1 MKRFGKVAL
10 GVFLV
15 LLAASLTMCQRSE
28 KQEPE
33 EMEVEVLKIGMVTD
47 VGGVNDNS
55 FNQSAWEGLQ
65 MARDDLGVQVS
76 YLESG
81 QGSDYGPNMETMYDA
96 GNDLIWGIG
105 FLMAD
110 AIYEAAASNPDINYA
125 IIDMAWGDTPDNL
138 LGVVFAAQEPSF
150 LVGYIAAKMT
160 ETGTVGFVGGIA
172 GDIIDGFDY
181 GYHAGVK
188 YADPSVTVLR
198 QYADSFTDA
207 AIGKSI
213 ANQMYLQGADIIFSA
228 AGLVGDGVIEA
239 AKEQGLW
246 AIGVDK
252 DQSFLAPDNVLT
264 SAMKRVDMAIYA
276 VAEELTAGNFAGGT
290 AMLFSLANGGVGVAP
305 TSDTHV
311 PASILAEVADLEEMI
326 ISGDVKVPYN
336 AATYAEYGY

>member
-1 MKRFGKVAL
+1 VAL
-10 GVFLV
+10 VILATATLVF
-15 LLAASLTMCQRSE
+15 AGGQKSGG
-28 KQEPE
+28 E
-33 EMEVEVLKIGMVTD
+33 ETTSLKIGMVTD

-65 MARDDLGVQVS
+65 RARDELGVEVS

-96 GNDLIWGIG
+96 GNDLIWAIG

-110 AIYEAAASNPDINYA
+110 AVFEAATTNPDTNYA
-125 IIDMAWGDTPDNL
+125 IIDFAWDDTPDNL
-138 LGVVFAAQEPSF
+138 VGVVFKAQEPSF
-150 LVGYIAAKMT
+150 LVGYIAGKMT
-160 ETGTVGFVGGIA
+160 KTGTVGFVGGIA

-181 GYHAGVK
+181 GFHAGVQ
-188 YADPSVTVLR
+188 YANPDVKVLR

-239 AKEQGLW
+239 AKEQNKW

-252 DQSFLAPDNVLT
+252 DQNYLAPDNVLT
-264 SAMKRVDMAIYA
+264 SAMKRVDMAVFA
-276 VAEELTAGNFAGGT
+276 VTKSLVDGDFQGGST
-290 AMLFSLANGGVGVAP
+290 LLFSLENGGVGIAP
-305 TSDTHV
+305 TSEKHV
-311 PASILAEVADLEEMI
+311 PADILAEVDDLEQQI
-326 ISGDVKVPYN
+326 IAGDVQVPYN
-336 AATYAEYGY
+336 AATYTQYGYK